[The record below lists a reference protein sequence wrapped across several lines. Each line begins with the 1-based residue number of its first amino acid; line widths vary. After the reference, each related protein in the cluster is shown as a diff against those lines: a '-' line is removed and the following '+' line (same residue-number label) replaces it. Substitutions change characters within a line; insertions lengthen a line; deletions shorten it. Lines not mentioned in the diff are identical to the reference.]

1 MFEKTKTMAQTKQKS
16 FGDILASIKYD
27 MEIAE
32 TFLTEDCKKILIF
45 FLQKNDFTDETPQNE
60 FAEKFKIGLSETSA
74 IYEWIYSDSKIDVAF
89 DKPVKKVLRRAMK
102 MVPLTSLS
110 NGVWGELQKN
120 TGFAID
126 YIEKLLKPVCEEIRK
141 GFFTDPNFF
150 NRLT

>member
-1 MFEKTKTMAQTKQKS
+1 MAQTKQKS

-45 FLQKNDFTDETPQNE
+45 FLQKNNFTGATPQNE
-60 FAEKFKIGLSETSA
+60 FTEKFKIGTNETSA
-74 IYEWIYSDSKIDVAF
+74 IYEWMYSDSKIDVVF

-102 MVPLTSLS
+102 MVPLTSKS

-126 YIEKLLKPVCEEIRK
+126 YIEKLLRPVCEEIRK

-150 NRLT
+150 NRLG